1 MRRRGST
8 LSMVKGELL
17 LTIMSSLAQEESR
30 SISENVAWGIRKSFS
45 DGKVMMPY
53 GSFLGY
59 CRGSDGTPAIVP
71 EEAEVVQ
78 GIYRRFLEGSTPH
91 QIAKQLT
98 ANGIPT
104 PRGLKKWGA
113 STVLSIL
120 QNERYKGEAILQKSF
135 CTDFLTKKTKK
146 NEGELPQYHVKDSHP
161 AIVSH
166 EVWDLVQ
173 VEIERRKALG
183 KHYSSG
189 GVFASRV
196 VCGDCGGFYG
206 AKVWHST
213 DPYRTIIWRCNGK
226 YEGEKCTCPHIRE
239 DELIRRFMLMM
250 RKVLAR
256 KAVVLTAC
264 QESINAIHRVEDDK
278 LKKIRDQANSLAEK
292 VRSLITLKA
301 HADSDSKAFEKEYQK
316 LTGQYER
323 IVGKIEALENEKA
336 DRVSRAKRIR
346 LFMSML
352 EKQEEGL
359 EFEPMLFGVFVD
371 KVVVSGTK
379 KDVRLRFIL
388 ADGSEWEA

>member
-1 MRRRGST
+1 
-8 LSMVKGELL
+8 MVKGELL
-17 LTIMSSLAQEESR
+17 LTIMSSLAQEETR

-173 VEIERRKALG
+173 IEIERRKALG

-301 HADSDSKAFEKEYQK
+301 HADLDSKAFEKEYQK

-388 ADGSEWEA
+388 ADGSEREA